1 MIDKYFRFKK
11 MMFNQFLPHCCK
23 DYACDC
29 CLNDDEIINKDI
41 NEQLKRMRR
50 QNLHERKL
58 LLLGKN
64 SSDVRLFICLK
75 LFLFLG
81 NAEAGK

>member
-1 MIDKYFRFKK
+1 
-11 MMFNQFLPHCCK
+11 MFNRFLTPCCK
-23 DYACDC
+23 DYVCDC
-29 CLNDDEIINKDI
+29 CLNADEIINKDI

-50 QNLHERKL
+50 QYLHERKL

-64 SSDVRLFICLK
+64 RYYMMIVFIFNLFFK
-75 LFLFLG
+75 G

>member
-1 MIDKYFRFKK
+1 
-11 MMFNQFLPHCCK
+11 MFNRCLAPCCK

-29 CLNDDEIINKDI
+29 CLTPDEIINKDI

-64 SSDVRLFICLK
+64 QYYK
-75 LFLFLG
+75 LMFSKLVVFR
-81 NAEAGK
+81 KC

>member
-1 MIDKYFRFKK
+1 
-11 MMFNQFLPHCCK
+11 MMFNRFLTPCCK

-29 CLNDDEIINKDI
+29 CLNNEEIINKNI

-58 LLLGKN
+58 LLLGKRTYYRIILYIN
-64 SSDVRLFICLK
+64 FSNF
-75 LFLFLG
+75 FPG

>member
-1 MIDKYFRFKK
+1 
-11 MMFNQFLPHCCK
+11 MMFNRFLTPCCK

-50 QNLHERKL
+50 QNIHERKL

-64 SSDVRLFICLK
+64 LFYTLII
-75 LFLFLG
+75 
-81 NAEAGK
+81 

>member
-1 MIDKYFRFKK
+1 
-11 MMFNQFLPHCCK
+11 MMFNNCLTPCCK
-23 DYACDC
+23 EYACDC

-41 NEQLKRMRR
+41 NAQLKIMRR

-58 LLLGKN
+58 LLLGNNRYYMIIVYISK
-64 SSDVRLFICLK
+64 
-75 LFLFLG
+75 FLLNFLG

>member
-1 MIDKYFRFKK
+1 
-11 MMFNQFLPHCCK
+11 MFNKFLPPCCK
-23 DYACDC
+23 DYVCDC

-64 SSDVRLFICLK
+64 FVMFMIHRFEVIC
-75 LFLFLG
+75 F
-81 NAEAGK
+81 